1 MAVPSDSGEAPVQA
15 IRGSTREALN
25 VSDVRPGRHKKNGST
40 REALNVFPFLR
51 STVPI
56 REKTIF
62 PLDRSQ
68 KTPCRKTIGKAFFMG
83 ASHRLL

>member
-1 MAVPSDSGEAPVQA
+1 MAVPSDSEEASPVQA
-15 IRGSTREALN
+15 IR
-25 VSDVRPGRHKKNGST
+25 GST

>member
-1 MAVPSDSGEAPVQA
+1 MAVPSDSEEASPVLA
-15 IRGSTREALN
+15 IR
-25 VSDVRPGRHKKNGST
+25 GST

-62 PLDRSQ
+62 PLDR
-68 KTPCRKTIGKAFFMG
+68 P
-83 ASHRLL
+83 

>member
-1 MAVPSDSGEAPVQA
+1 MAVPSDSEEASPVLA
-15 IRGSTREALN
+15 IRGSTR
-25 VSDVRPGRHKKNGST
+25 G
-40 REALNVFPFLR
+40 ALNVFPFLR

>member
-1 MAVPSDSGEAPVQA
+1 MAVPSDSEEATPVLA
-15 IRGSTREALN
+15 IRGSTR
-25 VSDVRPGRHKKNGST
+25 G
-40 REALNVFPFLR
+40 ALNVFPFLR

-68 KTPCRKTIGKAFFMG
+68 KTPCRKIIGKAFFMG
-83 ASHRLL
+83 ESHRLL

>member
-1 MAVPSDSGEAPVQA
+1 MAAPSDSREAPVLA
-15 IRGSTREALN
+15 IRGSTR
-25 VSDVRPGRHKKNGST
+25 G
-40 REALNVFPFLR
+40 ALNVFPFLR

-68 KTPCRKTIGKAFFMG
+68 KTPCRKTIGKAFLWV
-83 ASHRLL
+83 RLTGCYESTIFFSPA

>member
-1 MAVPSDSGEAPVQA
+1 MAAPSDSGEAPVQA
-15 IRGSTREALN
+15 IR
-25 VSDVRPGRHKKNGST
+25 GST

-62 PLDRSQ
+62 PLDRS
-68 KTPCRKTIGKAFFMG
+68 
-83 ASHRLL
+83 

>member
-15 IRGSTREALN
+15 IR
-25 VSDVRPGRHKKNGST
+25 GST

-68 KTPCRKTIGKAFFMG
+68 KTPCRWFFGKAFFMG
-83 ASHRLL
+83 ASHGLL

>member
-15 IRGSTREALN
+15 IRGSTR
-25 VSDVRPGRHKKNGST
+25 G
-40 REALNVFPFLR
+40 ALNVFPFLR

-68 KTPCRKTIGKAFFMG
+68 KTPCRKTIGKAFLWV
-83 ASHRLL
+83 RLTGSYESTIFFSPA

>member
-1 MAVPSDSGEAPVQA
+1 MAVPSDSEEASPVLA
-15 IRGSTREALN
+15 IRGSTR
-25 VSDVRPGRHKKNGST
+25 G
-40 REALNVFPFLR
+40 ALNVFPFLR

-68 KTPCRKTIGKAFFMG
+68 KTPCRKNIGKTFFMG

>member
-1 MAVPSDSGEAPVQA
+1 MAVPSDSEEATPVLA
-15 IRGSTREALN
+15 IRGSTR
-25 VSDVRPGRHKKNGST
+25 G
-40 REALNVFPFLR
+40 ALNVFPFLR

>member
-1 MAVPSDSGEAPVQA
+1 MAVPSDSGEAPVLA
-15 IRGSTREALN
+15 IRGSTR
-25 VSDVRPGRHKKNGST
+25 G
-40 REALNVFPFLR
+40 ALNVFPFLR